1 MMELSQE
8 VRAKNGSM
16 EGCSQIVKDFAEYS
30 FDVISVIQPNPRDV
44 LFTVMRDLALDVFQ
58 FTENTFAR
66 CGRE

>member
-44 LFTVMRDLALDVFQ
+44 LFTVM
-58 FTENTFAR
+58 
-66 CGRE
+66 